1 MLHELRLGKQVSSAS
16 RTDKKPFYS
25 QHRMLNHSPTWEAGN
40 QSLRANISSFRVVV
54 MITTCLCILAVDFR
68 IFPRRYAKTET
79 YGTSLMDL
87 GVGSFVLANS
97 LVSRQARNALS
108 TNLISNMRNSTAKPF
123 HNSLQRK
130 GALKSVFPLLILGFI
145 RLITTSGVDY
155 QVHVGEYGVHWN
167 FFFTLSAVSVLTTV
181 INIPPQYSGIFGSII
196 LVGYQYWLIYG
207 GLNTYLLSNQRGSD
221 MISQNK
227 EGLFSIFGEHQVNLS
242 ASFLPGIGQTFN
254 PLLSHYIRPLIHSI
268 CRVLEY
274 LSYWC
279 AVGKLSILRKKFNC
293 YTKEQEKSKNYSL
306 DSCCF
311 LLIFLFEEKTYLNA
325 CIRMTTLFLDSYV
338 ERVSRR
344 MCNLAYV
351 TLVLAQNLQVL
362 AILML
367 SGYVAGNDTS
377 VLEEALNSNLLA
389 AFLLVTSL
397 LANLLTGLVNL
408 SSFLPR
414 DDSDVETEWVYDSS
428 GWLSTMSSFGVSDSL
443 TLLSLNF
450 RRRGLPI
457 NSCRGKIQNFLIE
470 EVNYLALQRRKCSL
484 SFLSSSKRNKTIT
497 SRSSRGAIED
507 NPRCNWVKAFR
518 KEVSKIA

>member
-1 MLHELRLGKQVSSAS
+1 
-16 RTDKKPFYS
+16 
-25 QHRMLNHSPTWEAGN
+25 MLNHSPTWEAGN

-108 TNLISNMRNSTAKPF
+108 T
-123 HNSLQRK
+123 QRK

-227 EGLFSIFGEHQVNLS
+227 EGLFSIFGYWSIYL
-242 ASFLPGIGQTFN
+242 IGVQLGNSLFFGKNSTAT
-254 PLLSHYIRPLIHSI
+254 PRSKRRARIIVWIL
-268 CRVLEY
+268 
-274 LSYWC
+274 
-279 AVGKLSILRKKFNC
+279 AVF
-293 YTKEQEKSKNYSL
+293 
-306 DSCCF
+306 F
-311 LLIFLFEEKTYLNA
+311 W
-325 CIRMTTLFLDSYV
+325 MTTLFLDSYV

-389 AFLLVTSL
+389 AFLL
-397 LANLLTGLVNL
+397 ANLLTGLVNL
-408 SSFLPR
+408 SV
-414 DDSDVETEWVYDSS
+414 DT
-428 GWLSTMSSFGVSDSL
+428 LSTSSISALFI
-443 TLLSLNF
+443 LLVYAFILSIAMGLANF
-450 RRRGLPI
+450 NGIRL
-457 NSCRGKIQNFLIE
+457 KF
-470 EVNYLALQRRKCSL
+470 
-484 SFLSSSKRNKTIT
+484 
-497 SRSSRGAIED
+497 
-507 NPRCNWVKAFR
+507 W
-518 KEVSKIA
+518 

>member
-1 MLHELRLGKQVSSAS
+1 MDVSVRNSLNPNKLLKEEFVSNLTGSSMIEIAALSAIIPVLVLLRHSFSSTNVVDHTAANAS
-16 RTDKKPFYS
+16 LKKSDGLVIRSKSLKRYLAAIAVDFLIIVIPTLLFFTVLADWS
-25 QHRMLNHSPTWEAGN
+25 CLCAILLILLLLLLIAAKGMLNHSPTWEAGN

-108 TNLISNMRNSTAKPF
+108 T
-123 HNSLQRK
+123 QRK

-227 EGLFSIFGEHQVNLS
+227 EGLFSIFGYWSIYL
-242 ASFLPGIGQTFN
+242 IGVQLGNSLFFGKNSTAT
-254 PLLSHYIRPLIHSI
+254 PRSKRRARIIVWIL
-268 CRVLEY
+268 
-274 LSYWC
+274 
-279 AVGKLSILRKKFNC
+279 AVF
-293 YTKEQEKSKNYSL
+293 
-306 DSCCF
+306 F
-311 LLIFLFEEKTYLNA
+311 W
-325 CIRMTTLFLDSYV
+325 MTTLFLDSYV

-389 AFLLVTSL
+389 AFLL
-397 LANLLTGLVNL
+397 ANLLTGLVNL
-408 SSFLPR
+408 SV
-414 DDSDVETEWVYDSS
+414 DT
-428 GWLSTMSSFGVSDSL
+428 LSTSSISALFI
-443 TLLSLNF
+443 LLVYAFILSIAMGLANF
-450 RRRGLPI
+450 NGIRL
-457 NSCRGKIQNFLIE
+457 KF
-470 EVNYLALQRRKCSL
+470 
-484 SFLSSSKRNKTIT
+484 
-497 SRSSRGAIED
+497 
-507 NPRCNWVKAFR
+507 W
-518 KEVSKIA
+518 